1 MNPFPFAPVPPC
13 PVCKKEHSQGIAREI
28 DQPFDYQC
36 PDCLHVFSHQ
46 TALIAIVPRLHRA
59 MFVASHLIDEKGI
72 ITRREQDSIDKLLI
86 AYNNNLVEIRDKWIT

>member
-1 MNPFPFAPVPPC
+1 
-13 PVCKKEHSQGIAREI
+13 
-28 DQPFDYQC
+28 
-36 PDCLHVFSHQ
+36 
-46 TALIAIVPRLHRA
+46 